1 VPFIII
7 TRKRSEVD
15 NAKRKPAIILR
26 PPRASCSCSR
36 WIQLP
41 ARERC
46 SIPCIQRAARCPPSS
61 PNLHHRSHA
70 RNSCGPGQRRTVHGR
85 SRGAAVSPL
94 PPTLC
99 IAMHMPLARQL
110 GSFAVARGD
119 ETTDDALSLPAGEL
133 MIIVAAADD
142 FWTNPML
149 RHRTFVAKP
158 QMLLGAWDDVGRFEF
173 QIDRSGCFLMCRNIA

>member
-1 VPFIII
+1 
-7 TRKRSEVD
+7 
-15 NAKRKPAIILR
+15 
-26 PPRASCSCSR
+26 
-36 WIQLP
+36 
-41 ARERC
+41 
-46 SIPCIQRAARCPPSS
+46 
-61 PNLHHRSHA
+61 
-70 RNSCGPGQRRTVHGR
+70 
-85 SRGAAVSPL
+85 
-94 PPTLC
+94 
-99 IAMHMPLARQL
+99 MHMPLARQL

-133 MIIVAAADD
+133 MIIVAAVDD

>member
-1 VPFIII
+1 MPLIII

-15 NAKRKPAIILR
+15 NAKRKPAII
-26 PPRASCSCSR
+26 PCAAAASELLCSR
-36 WIQLP
+36 WIIQLP
-41 ARERC
+41 AGERC
-46 SIPCIQRAARCPPSS
+46 SIPCNPAARGPPAPTCTIGRTPEIHAGRASDDERCTADRAEPPSAHC
-61 PNLHHRSHA
+61 PYFMHRHA
-70 RNSCGPGQRRTVHGR
+70 HATC
-85 SRGAAVSPL
+85 
-94 PPTLC
+94 
-99 IAMHMPLARQL
+99 ARQL

-173 QIDRSGCFLMCRNIA
+173 QIDR